1 MIYDKIKR
9 KVYFHYIIQFFS
21 LRAGKIY
28 TIIIVARVV
37 LCICHLLTD
46 IKWSQIHQQDP
57 IQL

>member
-9 KVYFHYIIQFFS
+9 KVYFHYIYSIFS
-21 LRAGKIY
+21 LRARKIY

-46 IKWSQIHQQDP
+46 IKWSQVHQQDP